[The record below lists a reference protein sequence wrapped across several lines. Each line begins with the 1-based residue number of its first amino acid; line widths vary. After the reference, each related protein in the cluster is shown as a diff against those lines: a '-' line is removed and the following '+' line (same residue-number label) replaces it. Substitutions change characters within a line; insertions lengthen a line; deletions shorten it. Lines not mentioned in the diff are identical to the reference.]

1 MRFSEKTIDL
11 ILDIKEFSGG
21 KLKNEFELSA
31 LIEFTHTNKSDIS
44 FKDIIFKAK
53 FLKGL
58 AKVMAVSVESKEN
71 SEKFMT
77 EYTTELKNLTELIL
91 NALQNSDPVILNT
104 FKNKYF
110 ELTPDCFINMNLLIE
125 DLSVCKD
132 YYNDKKNSN

>member
-1 MRFSEKTIDL
+1 MRFSEETIDL

-21 KLKNEFELSA
+21 MLKNEFELSA
-31 LIEFTHTNKSDIS
+31 LIEFTHTNKADVS

-58 AKVMAVSVESKEN
+58 AKVMAISVESEEN
-71 SEKFMT
+71 SGKFMS
-77 EYTTELKNLTELIL
+77 EYTTELKNLTELIQKG
-91 NALQNSDPVILNT
+91 LQISDPIILNS

-110 ELTPDCFINMNLLIE
+110 ELTPESFINMNFLIE

-132 YYNDKKNSN
+132 YFNDKKNSN

>member
-11 ILDIKEFSGG
+11 ILEIKEFSCG

-31 LIEFTHTNKSDIS
+31 LIEFTHTKKSDVS
-44 FKDIIFKAK
+44 FNDIIFKAK

-58 AKVMAVSVESKEN
+58 AKVMAVSVESEEN
-71 SEKFMT
+71 SAKFMT
-77 EYTTELKNLTELIL
+77 EYTTELKNLTVLIQKG
-91 NALQNSDPVILNT
+91 LQQSEPVILNS

-110 ELTPDCFINMNLLIE
+110 ELTPDCFLNMNLLIE

-132 YYNDKKNSN
+132 YFNDKKNSI

>member
-1 MRFSEKTIDL
+1 MRFSEETIDL

-44 FKDIIFKAK
+44 FNDIIFKAK

-77 EYTTELKNLTELIL
+77 EYTTELKKLTELIQKG
-91 NALQNSDPVILNT
+91 LQKSDPLILNT

-110 ELTPDCFINMNLLIE
+110 DLTPESFINMNFLIE

-132 YYNDKKNSN
+132 YFNDKRNSK

>member
-31 LIEFTHTNKSDIS
+31 LIEYTKTKPNKIS
-44 FKDIIFKAK
+44 FESIIFKAK

-58 AKVMAVSVESKEN
+58 SKIIAVNPDSKEDTDKLL
-71 SEKFMT
+71 S
-77 EYTTELKNLTELIL
+77 EYTEELKKLTLLIRDSL
-91 NALQNSDPVILNT
+91 TDTDSVILGM
-104 FKNKYF
+104 FKNKFF
-110 ELTPDCFINMNLLIE
+110 ELTQECFLNLNLLIE

-132 YYNDKKNSN
+132 FFNDLKNNQ